1 MIATKIPRATIPGAQ
16 STRLYGALVLPLL
29 LAGCAVPAS
38 RVQLPPAPASQ
49 GTLTQTGIASWYGP
63 GFHGK
68 ATASG
73 TIYNQNDMTA
83 AHQTLPLGTRVM
95 VTNLEKGNSTV
106 VAINDRGPFA
116 KGRIIDLSYAA
127 GKALGMI
134 EPGTILVRLE
144 VIDSGPYKLQSIPA
158 ALDYTLQLGSFAQLE
173 NAEQL
178 RDRVA
183 PSYPDVSIV
192 SLRAKDTTYY
202 RVQLG
207 IFSHRGAAEEQ
218 ARQLSQAGL
227 PVVIMEK

>member
-1 MIATKIPRATIPGAQ
+1 MVPTKMLPAAIRA
-16 STRLYGALVLPLL
+16 SHSNLLYGAFVLPLL
-29 LAGCAVPAS
+29 LAACAVPAS
-38 RVQLPPAPASQ
+38 RVQLPPDPASQ
-49 GTLTQTGIASWYGP
+49 GAATQTGIASWYGP

-73 TIYNQNDMTA
+73 TIYNQYDMTA
-83 AHQTLPLGTRVM
+83 AHQTLPLGTRVR
-95 VTNLEKGNSTV
+95 VINLEKSSSTV
-106 VAINDRGPFA
+106 VAINDRGPFV

-192 SLRAKDTTYY
+192 PLRAKDTTYY

-207 IFSHRGAAEEQ
+207 IFSNRGAAEEQ

>member
-1 MIATKIPRATIPGAQ
+1 MIPRKIICATIPASQ
-16 STRLYGALVLPLL
+16 SNLLYGAFVLPLL
-29 LAGCAVPAS
+29 LAACTVPAS
-38 RVQLPPAPASQ
+38 RVQLPPAPAAQ
-49 GTLTQTGIASWYGP
+49 GAVAQTGIASWYGP

-73 TIYNQNDMTA
+73 TIYDQYDMTA
-83 AHQTLPLGTRVM
+83 AHQTLPLGTRVR
-95 VTNLEKGNSTV
+95 VTNLERGGSTV
-106 VAINDRGPFA
+106 VVINDRGPFA
-116 KGRIIDLSYAA
+116 KGRILDLSYAA
-127 GKALGMI
+127 GKALDMI

-144 VIDSGPYKLQSIPA
+144 VIDSGPYNIQSIPA

-183 PSYPDVSIV
+183 RSYPDVSIV
-192 SLRAKDTTYY
+192 PLRAKDTTYY

-207 IFSHRGAAEEQ
+207 IFSNRSAAEEQ
-218 ARQLSQAGL
+218 ARQLSQVGL